1 MLVLFQECLDILD
14 LEKGEK
20 KKLMQFKQDEVGAVA
35 VVDGRFWLRRILK
48 TVFYF
53 APNYL

>member
-35 VVDGRFWLRRILK
+35 VVDGRFWVAQNSKNRIL
-48 TVFYF
+48 
-53 APNYL
+53 LCS